1 MIWAIHF
8 GMSDWDMFSISSRK
22 AVKKILSFMSVC
34 NNLFKF
40 LFSISYIKIF
50 FF

>member
-1 MIWAIHF
+1 MIWATDF
-8 GMSDWDMFSISSRK
+8 GMYDWDMFSISSRN
-22 AVKKILSFMSVC
+22 AVKKILSFMSVF